1 MTSERERAMIERW
14 KVATRAAGITI
25 SDEDIERTAERG
37 FLARAVA
44 VEALID
50 RIVTGVE
57 IPDYL
62 DLITTTTTGEAR
74 RG

>member
-1 MTSERERAMIERW
+1 MSSERERAMIERW
-14 KVATRAAGITI
+14 RAATRAAGITL
-25 SDEDIERTAERG
+25 SEQDVERTAERG
-37 FLARAVA
+37 FLARAVT

-57 IPDYL
+57 VPDYL
-62 DLITTTTTGEAR
+62 DVVTTTSGEAQ

>member
-14 KVATRAAGITI
+14 QAATRAAGIQL

-37 FLARAVA
+37 FLARAVT

-62 DLITTTTTGEAR
+62 DLVTTVTGEPN

>member
-1 MTSERERAMIERW
+1 MANEREQAMVERW
-14 KVATRAAGITI
+14 KTATRTAGINL
-25 SDEDIERTAERG
+25 SDDDIERTAARG
-37 FLARAVA
+37 FLTRAVT

-50 RIVTGVE
+50 RLVTGAE

-62 DLITTTTTGEAR
+62 DLVTTSTPGEAR

>member
-1 MTSERERAMIERW
+1 MTSEHERAMIERW
-14 KVATRAAGITI
+14 KAATRAAGIQL

-37 FLARAVA
+37 FLARAVT

-62 DLITTTTTGEAR
+62 DLVTTTTGEAH

>member
-1 MTSERERAMIERW
+1 MASERERAMIERW
-14 KVATRAAGITI
+14 RVATRAAGIQL

-37 FLARAVA
+37 FLSRALT
-44 VEALID
+44 VEEMID

-62 DLITTTTTGEAR
+62 DLVTTTTGETHH
-74 RG
+74 G

>member
-14 KVATRAAGITI
+14 KAATRAAGIQL

-37 FLARAVA
+37 FLARAVT

-62 DLITTTTTGEAR
+62 DLVTTTTGEAH

>member
-1 MTSERERAMIERW
+1 MTSDREQAMIERW
-14 KVATRAAGITI
+14 KAATRAAGIQL
-25 SDEDIERTAERG
+25 SDEDIERTAGRG
-37 FLARAVA
+37 FLARAVT

-57 IPDYL
+57 VPDYL
-62 DLITTTTTGEAR
+62 DLVTTTTGEAH